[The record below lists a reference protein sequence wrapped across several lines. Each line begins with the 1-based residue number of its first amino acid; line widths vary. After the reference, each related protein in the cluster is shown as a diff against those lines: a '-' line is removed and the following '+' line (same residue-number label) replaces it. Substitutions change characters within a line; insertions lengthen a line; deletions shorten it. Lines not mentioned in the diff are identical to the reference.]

1 MQVETKY
8 ARSGDLYIAYQ
19 VIGDGPMDVVFAP
32 GFVSHLEND
41 WEEPRMVHFLENL
54 SKFCR
59 LIRFD
64 KRGTGLSDRAACPSL
79 ETRMDDVRAVM
90 DDAGSERAALVGYSE
105 GGSMAAMFAAT
116 YPERTTALVMY
127 GTFAKFTWSEDY
139 PWALSPER
147 IANGHALIEKEWG
160 NAVTLPFWA
169 PSLADDE
176 AFKKWWSRFE
186 RTGASPGA
194 ARALLDMNLQIDIR
208 PVLSSIHT
216 PTLVLH
222 RTGDAV
228 VQVDGARW
236 MSEQIPG
243 AKFVELEGDD
253 HAPFVGDA
261 EGLVGEIEEFLTG
274 VRHAPEVDRILA
286 TVMFTDIVGSTERAS
301 EMGDHK
307 WKQLLEDHHARIRKQ
322 LDVYRGREVDTAG
335 DGFLAAFDG
344 PGRAIKCAQAAQA
357 AVRELGVDIRA
368 GLHTGECEVFGDKLS
383 GVAVH
388 IGSRVMGQA
397 DGPEVM
403 VSSTVKDLVAG
414 SGIEFEERGEHV
426 LKGVPGEWRLFAV
439 RP

>member
-1 MQVETKY
+1 MDVETKY
-8 ARSGDLYIAYQ
+8 AKSADLYIAYQ
-19 VIGDGPMDVVFAP
+19 AIGDGPMDVVFAP

-41 WEEPRMVHFLENL
+41 WEEPRLVHFLENL
-54 SKFCR
+54 SRFCR

-64 KRGTGLSDRAACPSL
+64 KRGTGLSDRAECPSL

-105 GGSMAAMFAAT
+105 GGVMAALFAAT
-116 YPERTTALVMY
+116 FPERTSALVMY
-127 GTFAKFTWSEDY
+127 GTFAKFTWAEDY
-139 PWALSPER
+139 PWALSPQR
-147 IANGHALIEKEWG
+147 IANANALIEKEWG
-160 NAVTLPFWA
+160 NAITLPFWA
-169 PSLADDE
+169 PSLVEDE

-194 ARALLDMNLQIDIR
+194 ARALLDMNTEIDIR
-208 PVLSSIHT
+208 HVLPSIHV

-228 VQVDGARW
+228 VPVEGARW
-236 MSEQIPG
+236 MAEQIPD
-243 AKFVELEGDD
+243 AKYVELEGGD
-253 HAPFVGDA
+253 HAPFVGDS

-301 EMGDHK
+301 AMGDHY

-322 LDVYRGREVDTAG
+322 LEVYRGREVDTAG

-344 PGRAIKCAQAAQA
+344 PGRAIKCAQAAQQ

-388 IGSRVMGQA
+388 IGSRVMSKA

-414 SGIEFEERGEHV
+414 SGIEFEDRGEHE
-426 LKGVPGEWRLFAV
+426 LKGVPGSWHLFSV
-439 RP
+439 RS